1 MDGSVKERVSAEDK
15 AAGARTDLAAALRL
29 AVRYGFNEG
38 IDNHF
43 SLAVPGEA
51 NRFLLNPWGLHW
63 SEVRASDLL
72 VVDEAGE
79 LVSGNY
85 PLEPT
90 AFYIHSRIHRG
101 NSRAACVL
109 HTHMPYATAL
119 TSLSGGRLEMCTQN
133 ALRFWNEIGY
143 DDRYNGLALDDSEGD
158 RICAALQ
165 DRRILFLA
173 NHGVVVIGES
183 VAEAFD
189 DLYFIERSCE
199 VQVLA
204 MHTGRPLRLV
214 ARDIVE
220 RTHAQIEKERRG
232 AAALHFAAL
241 KRSLDR
247 EGSDYAD

>member
-1 MDGSVKERVSAEDK
+1 MDGAVKERTGNKDK
-15 AAGARTDLAAALRL
+15 VATARADLAAALRL
-29 AVRYGFNEG
+29 AAQNGFNEG

-43 SLAVPGEA
+43 SLAVPGQA

-72 VVDEAGE
+72 VVDAAGE
-79 LVSGNY
+79 LVSGDAA
-85 PLEPT
+85 PEPT
-90 AFYIHSRIHRG
+90 AFFIHSRIHRG
-101 NSRAACVL
+101 IERAACVL

-143 DDRYNGLALDDSEGD
+143 DDTYNGLALDDAEGD
-158 RICAALQ
+158 RICAAL
-165 DRRILFLA
+165 RGKRILFLA
-173 NHGVVVIGES
+173 NHGVVVIGET

-189 DLYFIERSCE
+189 DLYFVERACE

-214 ARDIVE
+214 ARDVVE
-220 RTHAQIEKERRG
+220 RTYRQIESGRKD
-232 AAALHFAAL
+232 AAATHFAAL
-241 KRSLDR
+241 KRLLER
-247 EGSDYAD
+247 AGSDYAD